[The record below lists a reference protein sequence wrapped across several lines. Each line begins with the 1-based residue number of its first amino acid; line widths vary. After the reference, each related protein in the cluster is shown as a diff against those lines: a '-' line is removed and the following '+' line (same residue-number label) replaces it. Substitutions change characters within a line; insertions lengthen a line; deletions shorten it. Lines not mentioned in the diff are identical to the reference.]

1 MNCPQCNQKLP
12 DYILRMEYDGA
23 GFCPSCGFELKPG
36 EIEGDLCPMVQDMY
50 FGEEDFDPEECA
62 DCEFSPC
69 IFVFSLEDWEDDIF
83 TDF

>member
-1 MNCPQCNQKLP
+1 
-12 DYILRMEYDGA
+12 
-23 GFCPSCGFELKPG
+23 
-36 EIEGDLCPMVQDMY
+36 MVQDMY